1 MPRHTQAEMEELL
14 QAGLVDGRVPVLS
27 LGSWPGDAVYC
38 EFLCW
43 LDRHPEIDDWCRG
56 NAEAAQQVIRLLR
69 GVVGCVRKKLG
80 DHCLSINFGGDKGY
94 DLPGMDSE
102 SEVSA
107 DSSAIAGFDVD
118 IAPEVDKLAQRPLFL
133 RFLRRR
139 KDRED
144 DAQHG
149 QEVQLRRVARNCFE
163 SRQRRILRAAADCGL
178 LRELVES
185 LGFSSIGWDLSQGS
199 LKKTDLTRLR
209 SFLHRLE
216 ADPLL
221 KQVLED
227 LGRLERSAHGHSTV
241 FSEFI
246 ETVSERRKLLR
257 ECVVP
262 RVEIDVTGVDQ
273 SDDLQLM
280 LPDELVFLA
289 QKTLRPLWYQRFA
302 EGQLS
307 TWRVQGTEIEETE
320 HQNRVGQIRQTPV
333 RTGPVVVLLDTSGS
347 MADEQREPTAKATVL
362 LLCRIAQAR
371 QRRIFIISF
380 SGPGQTLDFEFT
392 PDAAGLLKLD
402 QFLGWSFSGG
412 TDVDEPL
419 QRSLKK
425 CSIEA
430 DWKTADVAIL
440 SDGCFNISDETV
452 RMVDDCR
459 KNSGLEVTALLTDGC
474 ASEVQRIC
482 PPSRIRNLPEWKALR
497 DEV

>member
-1 MPRHTQAEMEELL
+1 VSRHTQAEIEELL
-14 QAGLVDGRVPVLS
+14 QAGLVDGRAPVLP
-27 LGSWPGDAVYC
+27 LNSWPGDAVYY

-56 NAEAAQQVIRLLR
+56 NTEAAQQVIRLLS

-80 DHCLSINFGGDKGY
+80 DHCLSIKHGED
-94 DLPGMDSE
+94 
-102 SEVSA
+102 SA
-107 DSSAIAGFDVD
+107 DSSASADSDIGIAAAVD
-118 IAPEVDKLAQRPLFL
+118 ALAPQPLFL
-133 RFLRRR
+133 RFLKRRE
-139 KDRED
+139 DREE
-144 DAQHG
+144 DARQ
-149 QEVQLRRVARNCFE
+149 QREVQVRRVARHCFE
-163 SRQRRILRAAADCGL
+163 AKQRRILQAAADCGV

-185 LGFSSIGWDLSQGS
+185 LGFSSIGWDLSHGS
-199 LKKTDLTRLR
+199 LKKTDLARLR
-209 SFLHRLE
+209 SFLQKLE
-216 ADPLL
+216 KDSLL

-227 LGRLERSAHGHSTV
+227 LGRLERSTESHSTV

-246 ETVSERRKLLR
+246 ETISERRKLLR
-257 ECVVP
+257 ECMVP
-262 RVEIDVTGVDQ
+262 RVEIDVTGIDQ

-307 TWRVQGTEIEETE
+307 TWRVQGTEIQESE
-320 HQNRVGQIRQTPV
+320 QQQRVGRIRRTPV

-347 MADEQREPTAKATVL
+347 MAGARREPAAKAAVL

-380 SGPGQTLDFEFT
+380 SGSGQTLNFEFT

-412 TDVDEPL
+412 TDIDEPL

-425 CSIEA
+425 CSSEA

-440 SDGCFNISDETV
+440 SDGFFNISDETV
-452 RMVDDCR
+452 RMVNDCR

-474 ASEVQRIC
+474 ATEVQRIC
-482 PPSRIRNLPEWKALR
+482 PQSRIRNISDWDALR
-497 DEV
+497 SEL